1 MIINSQNKKIFQTCL
16 FVLVAIVVLGIGY
29 ASISAI
35 NMIINNNATVSVN
48 QNNYKVYFT
57 STADTPSLTGNV
69 TVTGSA
75 EISSQDNTF
84 ATFNVEGLTKVG
96 DYAIATYT
104 VINDSEEI
112 GAEILLNLS
121 NSNKEYFRATATD
134 TQLQAGDTTLATI
147 KVEMLKTPIDGEV
160 TTSVVAKLKASP
172 IDNADAVGGASNSLI
187 RPTPFERDSWATIKT
202 NVQNGYTSQYN
213 VGDTKEITI
222 NNTNYTVRIAN
233 KTTGEHCGDNDT
245 AYSQTACGF
254 VVEFVDVLSF
264 MGMIGYDW
272 ASATTNGGYPNSN
285 PYRYLNENID
295 PSLPDDLKDAIIE
308 TRVISGYYTSYAD
321 SNYLT
326 NDFLYLLSATEVN
339 RDVGSTESGT
349 SRVLDYYN
357 NNSGDLRI
365 KKYNGSESNWWL
377 RTVGSKIAF
386 YLIQS
391 NGSVAGN
398 ESYLGYGVS
407 PAFRIG

>member
-254 VVEFVDVLSF
+254 VVEFVYIVEQR
-264 MGMIGYDW
+264 
-272 ASATTNGGYPNSN
+272 ATNSTNTSVGGLPGSELYT
-285 PYRYLNENID
+285 YLQGTFYN
-295 PSLPDDLKDAIIE
+295 SLPSDLKSAIKP
-308 TRVISGYYTSYAD
+308 TRVISGYGCLSND
-321 SNYLT
+321 SPCT
-326 NDFLYLLSATEVN
+326 NPDNNGNNFITTDKLYLLSGVEL
-339 RDVGSTESGT
+339 VGADEYDTAASTT
-349 SRVLDYYN
+349 HQLDYY
-357 NNSGDLRI
+357 
-365 KKYNGSESNWWL
+365 
-377 RTVGSKIAF
+377 VG
-386 YLIQS
+386 QP
-391 NGSVAGN
+391 V
-398 ESYLGYGVS
+398 EQVS
-407 PAFRIG
+407 HVDQAVEY